1 VQGVPDLLLI
11 TSLNRGIVPDL
22 YSAWSTTGVSATSLS
37 AHSAA
42 VAEAAGL
49 ALGLAARLAAAFG
62 DGCTAAPNA
71 GTDGDGL
78 VLGDRSGAGTHGSS
92 NVHKWDRWGVGDFV
106 LAAAA
111 RWFEDPF
118 CPVDRHPANNTRISN
133 TGAAT
138 TALRRQ

>member
-1 VQGVPDLLLI
+1 
-11 TSLNRGIVPDL
+11 LNRGIVPDL
-22 YSAWSTTGVSATSLS
+22 YSAWSTTGVSATCLS

-42 VAEAAGL
+42 GVEAAGL
-49 ALGLAARLAAAFG
+49 GLGLGLAAGFG

-78 VLGDRSGAGTHGSS
+78 ALADRSGAGTHGSS
-92 NVHKWDRWGVGDFV
+92 NVHAWDCWGAGDFV